1 MVTGSG
7 LILVGDTAQP
17 MGHGAGQIKPSLA
30 TLMEAVPHQMLVME
44 VAAASVAAASSFYNS
59 CSCEIVATICFEN
72 EISYPE
78 QSMQTYL

>member
-1 MVTGSG
+1 MVPGSG

-17 MGHGAGQIKPSLA
+17 TDHGAGRINPSLA
-30 TLMEAVPHQMLVME
+30 TLLETVPHQMSVME

-59 CSCEIVATICFEN
+59 CSCEIVTTICFEN

-78 QSMQTYL
+78 QSM